1 MSDRPRDED
10 ELELEK
16 LLSGQSAL
24 SQRYRELSDEKPPAQ
39 VDAAILASSRWAVNA
54 DKSRSRSGR
63 FGWTWP
69 RFSLM
74 RWSVPLG
81 MAAVVVVAATLTLTI
96 QRDPEIDRLYDKYD
110 EPSPDIGEDRKTAPA
125 AKSEVAATGEIA
137 RESVLATPQMPAPPS
152 VSVPR
157 RGVPASPSTKA
168 KERAF
173 QKDTDEPGS
182 NLARKRSNQ
191 SRAELA
197 ANASGERDAPVPVIA
212 EREATVVAEGKVVGK
227 EQVAGQAQ
235 FRVEEQVADVAKPAE
250 VFPDSDDAFAVN
262 EPADVA
268 VASAEVSSDE
278 FAIADTPTSSDS
290 LDALEAEEVMKS
302 AIEASP
308 GRQQPQARL
317 AESEPVG
324 MPQFSDQDAPTP
336 FAEAE
341 VMRDPGDW
349 VEEIEQLLA
358 EGKRDEAIASL
369 EKFRLDFPYYPLPE
383 DLQSLLPSQTD

>member
-1 MSDRPRDED
+1 VSDRPRDED

-110 EPSPDIGEDRKTAPA
+110 EPSSDIREDRKTAPA
-125 AKSEVAATGEIA
+125 AKSEVTATGEIA
-137 RESVLATPQMPAPPS
+137 RESVLATPQLPAPPS

-168 KERAF
+168 KERTF
-173 QKDTDEPGS
+173 QKDTDESGS

-197 ANASGERDAPVPVIA
+197 ANASGERDAPAPVMA
-212 EREATVVAEGKVVGK
+212 ERKVVGK
-227 EQVAGQAQ
+227 EQVAAQAP
-235 FRVEEQVADVAKPAE
+235 FAIEGQVADVAKSAE

-278 FAIADTPTSSDS
+278 FAIADAPASSDS

-302 AIEASP
+302 ASEASP

-317 AESEPVG
+317 AESEAVG
-324 MPQFSDQDAPTP
+324 MPLFSDQDAPTP

-349 VEEIEQLLA
+349 VGEIEQFLA

-369 EKFRLDFPYYPLPE
+369 EKFRLEFPYYPLPE